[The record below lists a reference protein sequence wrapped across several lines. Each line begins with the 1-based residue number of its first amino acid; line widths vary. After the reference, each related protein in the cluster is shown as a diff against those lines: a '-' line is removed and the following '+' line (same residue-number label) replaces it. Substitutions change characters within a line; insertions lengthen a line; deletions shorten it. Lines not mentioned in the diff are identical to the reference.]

1 MDIGLRIKDIR
12 LGKGISQEE
21 LANAI
26 CKSRSSLQKYE
37 NGEVSITIDTLED
50 IANALEVDIVEF
62 FTDDVDDILNL
73 VVKRFGLKDVPMHQ
87 LEYDFKLMMDLIKLK
102 YK

>member
-1 MDIGLRIKDIR
+1 MDIGLKIKELR
-12 LGKGISQEE
+12 LSKGISQDE
-21 LANAI
+21 LAHTI

-37 NGEVSITIDTLED
+37 NGEVAITIDILED
-50 IANALEVDIVEF
+50 IAGALGIQMVEF

-73 VVKRFGLKDVPMHQ
+73 VVKRFGLKDVPMNQ
-87 LEYDFKLMMDLIKLK
+87 LEYDFKLMMDLLKLK